1 MKNLIVYIHGKNGS
15 ADESEHYR
23 SVCKNHDV
31 IGFDYVSTTPWQSKD
46 EFPKFF
52 EAVGQNYDTVSI
64 IANSIG
70 AFFAMTSLCN
80 AKIDKAFFVSPIVDM
95 ENLII
100 GMMKMNNVTEKIL
113 ECESEIEIANGEVL
127 SWKYLCFVREN
138 PIVWNVPTHIL
149 HGENDFLTTSE
160 NISAFAN
167 RIGATLTIMKDG
179 EHWFHTPEQMNFLD
193 RWLEKFC
200 L

>member
-1 MKNLIVYIHGKNGS
+1 MKNLIVYIHGKNGN
-15 ADESEHYR
+15 ANESEHYR
-23 SVCKNHDV
+23 SVCRNHDV

-52 EAVGQNYDTVSI
+52 EAVCQNYDTVSI

-70 AFFAMTSLCN
+70 AFFAMTSLYN
-80 AKIDKAFFVSPIVDM
+80 AKIDKAFFISPIVDM

-100 GMMKMNNVTEKIL
+100 RMMKMHGITEEQLK
-113 ECESEIEIANGEVL
+113 SADTIEIDNEVL

-149 HGENDFLTTSE
+149 HGENDFLTTTE
-160 NISAFAN
+160 NISAFAD
-167 RIGATLTIMKDG
+167 RIGATFTIMKDG
-179 EHWFHTPEQMNFLD
+179 EHWFHTAEQMNFLD
-193 RWLEKFC
+193 CWLEKFC